1 MNADRYLVLA
11 IALSVIMV
19 LNFVV
24 MFFNDRILGI
34 PGLLPA
40 LHLLGGVL
48 IVIQVALAINIM
60 LVAFR
65 TLGVVV

>member
-1 MNADRYLVLA
+1 MA
-11 IALSVIMV
+11 
-19 LNFVV
+19 LNFLV
-24 MFFNDRILGI
+24 MFFNDRILSI

-48 IVIQVALAINIM
+48 IVIQVALAINIV

-65 TLGVVV
+65 TLGVVTW